1 MERIRKLSE
10 LKVGPVLVRQ
20 PAHLGFLIS
29 LNSFMYLDREI
40 YGGKEVCFQSSFLL
54 DHHNEGWHSQGFF
67 LAENYCK
74 TFLAKNCC

>member
-1 MERIRKLSE
+1 MERIRKPSE

-40 YGGKEVCFQSSFLL
+40 CGGKEVCFSK
-54 DHHNEGWHSQGFF
+54 FF
-67 LAENYCK
+67 PSRSPQ
-74 TFLAKNCC
+74 